1 MVAGEA
7 VEEVFEGFDTAQGRA
22 YEPCYTQRVQLV
34 PAELPCGPE
43 ES

>member
-7 VEEVFEGFDTAQGRA
+7 VEEVFEGFDTAQVCE
-22 YEPCYTQRVQLV
+22 YEPCYTQKVQLV
-34 PAELPCGPE
+34 PSELPFDPE